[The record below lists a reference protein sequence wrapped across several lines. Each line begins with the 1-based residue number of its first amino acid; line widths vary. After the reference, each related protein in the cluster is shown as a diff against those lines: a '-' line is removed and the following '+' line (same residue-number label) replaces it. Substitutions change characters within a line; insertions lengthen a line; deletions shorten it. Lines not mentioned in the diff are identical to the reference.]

1 MSGRVHQRGSSGQ
14 HVNRNGEA
22 LAVYASQQRCDK
34 VTPLRGYNSGG
45 SMERRSRG
53 AAREGSKMGDNST
66 APEPTPWFTLG
77 GERVQVW
84 LSERGLTALLIMLV
98 LDLFVLP
105 IFAPD
110 LGHVALDVAYMVL
123 LVTGAAALCATR
135 VSRFLAL
142 GFAVLALAFRGLE
155 RADVSSITVLGST
168 AASLVTM
175 IVFSL
180 LVLLRT
186 MSPGPITRF
195 RIQGAVATFMLVGLT
210 FAQAFELTEIVEP
223 GSFQFAAAILPEDVP
238 YELRYY
244 SLVTLTTVGYGD
256 VTPVSRTARSLAN
269 FEGLIGQ
276 LYPVV
281 ILGWMVA
288 SLRGRR
294 PD

>member
-1 MSGRVHQRGSSGQ
+1 
-14 HVNRNGEA
+14 
-22 LAVYASQQRCDK
+22 
-34 VTPLRGYNSGG
+34 
-45 SMERRSRG
+45 
-53 AAREGSKMGDNST
+53 
-66 APEPTPWFTLG
+66 
-77 GERVQVW
+77 VW

-110 LGHVALDVAYMVL
+110 LGHVALDVAYLVL

-135 VSRFLAL
+135 VSRFLAV
-142 GFAVLALAFRGLE
+142 GFALLALAFRGLE
-155 RADVSSITVLGST
+155 RTDISSITVLGST

-175 IVFSL
+175 IVFSF

-195 RIQGAVATFMLVGLT
+195 RIQGAVATYMLVGLT

-223 GSFQFAAAILPEDVP
+223 GSFQFAAAILPEEVP

-244 SLVTLTTVGYGD
+244 SVVTLTTVGYGD